1 MWTTRLVRKT
11 ATFRLPWGFDSLL
24 SPTLTPILPGLLK
37 DLQFEA
43 SEGFGLAYIQLLK
56 AISERNTE
64 VLQAC
69 LEGSLYKA
77 IGRSLAEF
85 DLSKQTLRLVNE
97 TAPVTVALHNSSIH
111 IGPFIDRAKNATMTR
126 AKDIRHSEQFTRVKN
141 VVIYKDPSALFA
153 LPGSFLLQLDC
164 LIKSKA
170 KLVLEDE
177 LGNVVKG
184 RKDESEEEHLLRFEV
199 ACPKTKGILRIYA
212 NFIRFILY
220 AAGDEKED
228 YPFHDGQWVIADLDT
243 ELKGNPLLD
252 LSLHT

>member
-1 MWTTRLVRKT
+1 MWTTRLVRRT
-11 ATFRLPWGFDSLL
+11 ATFRLPWGFDGLL
-24 SPTLTPILPGLLK
+24 SPSLEPILPGLLK

-43 SEGFGLAYIQLLK
+43 SEGFGLAYLQLLK

-77 IGRSLAEF
+77 IARSLVEF

-111 IGPFIDRAKNATMTR
+111 IGPFIDRAKNATLTR
-126 AKDIRHSEQFTRVKN
+126 TKSMRQNEQFTRVKN
-141 VVIYKDPSALFA
+141 VMIYKDPAALFTM
-153 LPGSFLLQLDC
+153 PSSFLLQLDC

-199 ACPKTKGILRIYA
+199 ACPKTQGFFRIYA
-212 NFIRFILY
+212 NFIRFVLY
-220 AAGDEKED
+220 AAGDERED
-228 YPFHDGQWVIADLDT
+228 YPFRDGQWVISDLDA
-243 ELKGNPLLD
+243 ELKGNSLLD
-252 LSLHT
+252 QSLHA